1 MVSPFLFNT
10 EQYSLYSCNMI
21 SRVEV
26 RNITDKLLGVKI
38 SLLRMASGG
47 FFKQKYFSKVFK
59 FIVSSNFNV
68 RIRIKA
74 MKLFYFTTVVYCS
87 LNSTMQGAVVLKL
100 GWASESPG
108 GLDKQPTAPSKSV
121 GLGWGPR
128 ICISSKSPGDAT
140 TTGPTPHLLSYCI
153 KEARP
158 TYSEAGTAG
167 PGL

>member
-47 FFKQKYFSKVFK
+47 FFKHKYFSKVFK

-68 RIRIKA
+68 RIRIKKEEIIEKKEEEERVLQWKFL
-74 MKLFYFTTVVYCS
+74 MTVRRQY
-87 LNSTMQGAVVLKL
+87 
-100 GWASESPG
+100 E
-108 GLDKQPTAPSKSV
+108 
-121 GLGWGPR
+121 
-128 ICISSKSPGDAT
+128 
-140 TTGPTPHLLSYCI
+140 
-153 KEARP
+153 
-158 TYSEAGTAG
+158 
-167 PGL
+167 

>member
-47 FFKQKYFSKVFK
+47 FFKHKYFSKVFK

-68 RIRIKA
+68 RITIKA
-74 MKLFYFTTVVYCS
+74 MKLFYFTTGVVYCS
-87 LNSTMQGAVVLKL
+87 LNSTMQEQWFSNL
-100 GWASESPG
+100 GRHQKPLEGLLNSP
-108 GLDKQPTAPSKSV
+108 LAPSQSV
-121 GLGWGPR
+121 SRWVWGGALEP
-128 ICISSKSPGDAT
+128 AF
-140 TTGPTPHLLSYCI
+140 
-153 KEARP
+153 
-158 TYSEAGTAG
+158 
-167 PGL
+167 